1 MACIIPPQE
10 WNSIYS
16 MWKPDETI
24 YEFEKLM
31 KKEIESMEYTFN
43 FTPVLT
49 GSIKATPKIEKVV
62 FFEKTCRVF
71 WSDGVESVAVCG
83 GEDIYTREGALGI
96 AIAKRFMGGYNAMN
110 EVFEGLRETNGNS
123 VYVRLTPVQKAEI
136 KRQKRLALEKEKR
149 IAAEKERQEIN
160 ARRRKKRVL
169 KAKKQY
175 NPWTEERDNFKKTK

>member
-49 GSIKATPKIEKVV
+49 GSIKATPKIQKVV

-160 ARRRKKRVL
+160 ARRREKRIE
-169 KAKKQY
+169 K
-175 NPWTEERDNFKKTK
+175 EEKNYAEWLAEHGTKKTK